1 VQAQR
6 GEPPGNLVIRTAGDP
21 MQLATSVRALIHR
34 LSPEATISSI
44 RTMDQLVGLQEVH
57 RRFQTFLIGCF
68 SILSL
73 ALAALGIFAIMHCSV
88 ARTHEIE
95 FRIALGADRRD
106 ILSLIVSS
114 GMRVAFAGTAV
125 GLLAASWTTSALAS
139 ALFEVN
145 PDDPISFVAG
155 ALTLLIV
162 ALFASYLPARR
173 AARVDPV
180 LALHQN

>member
-1 VQAQR
+1 
-6 GEPPGNLVIRTAGDP
+6 

-73 ALAALGIFAIMHCSV
+73 ALAALGIFAIMHYCVV
-88 ARTHEIE
+88 ARTHEIGI
-95 FRIALGADRRD
+95 RIAVGADRRD

-139 ALFEVN
+139 ALFEVK

-173 AARVDPV
+173 AARVNPV